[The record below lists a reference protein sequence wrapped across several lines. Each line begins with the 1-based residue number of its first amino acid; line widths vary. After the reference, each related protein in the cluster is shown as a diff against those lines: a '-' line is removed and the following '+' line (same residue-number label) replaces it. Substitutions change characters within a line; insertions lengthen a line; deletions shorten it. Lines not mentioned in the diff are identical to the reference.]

1 MSLPFTPDMWIS
13 LALLAML
20 VALVVGMMWTRSLLT
35 AIMLMSAYSLVGALW
50 FLEMD
55 APDVAFTEAVVGAG
69 VSTVLMLGAILLA
82 RARDKTHDWK
92 QAVAPGAVVLL
103 AGAAL
108 VRVALGLPGLG
119 DPFSPA
125 NASLGRLYMQRAD
138 GDIGVPNV
146 VSAVLASYR
155 GFDTLGE
162 TGVIYAAGIGVA
174 LMLGFGER
182 ALADMP
188 AAQRAAAL
196 HDVAEGNHQVVLRIG
211 VKLLIPLITLY
222 AFYVQFHGDL
232 GPGGGFQA
240 GVILAVAVI
249 LHALVFGLSA
259 TIEALPAPLVRG
271 VAALGVLVYAG
282 VGILCVVNGGAFL
295 EYDQLLPKGFEPEAA
310 DGVHAHLGQHVGI
323 IAIEAGVMLTVAAT
337 MVAFFYGFAGRA
349 PDLTQDEE
357 KEEL

>member
-1 MSLPFTPDMWIS
+1 MSIPFTADMWVS

-20 VALVVGMMWTRSLLT
+20 VTLVFGVIRTKSLLT
-35 AIMLMSAYSLVGALW
+35 AILLMSAYSLVAALW
-50 FLEMD
+50 FLVMD

-69 VSTVLMLGAILLA
+69 VSTVVMLGAILLA
-82 RARDKTHDWK
+82 RKRNEGRNWK
-92 QAVAPGAVVLL
+92 RAIAPGAGVLV

-108 VRVALGLPGLG
+108 GYVVLSLPGLG

-125 NASLGRLYMQRAD
+125 NGYLGRLYMKQAA
-138 GDIGVPNV
+138 GDIGLANA

-162 TGVIYAAGIGVA
+162 TAVIYAAGIGVA

-188 AAQRAAAL
+188 PMARAPALQGAAESD
-196 HDVAEGNHQVVLRIG
+196 HHVVLRVG
-211 VKLLIPLITLY
+211 VKLLIPMITLY

-249 LHALVFGLSA
+249 LHALVFGLGE
-259 TIEALPAPLVRG
+259 TMEALPAPFVRG
-271 VAALGVLVYAG
+271 VAALGVLVYASVG
-282 VGILCVVNGGAFL
+282 VACVVNGGTFL
-295 EYDQLLPKGFEPEAA
+295 DYDHLFPAGFEAGTA
-310 DGVHAHLGQHVGI
+310 DSAHSHLGQHVGI
-323 IAIEAGVMLTVAAT
+323 LGIEAGVMLTVAAT

-349 PDLTQDEE
+349 PDLAQEVTG
-357 KEEL
+357 EEL